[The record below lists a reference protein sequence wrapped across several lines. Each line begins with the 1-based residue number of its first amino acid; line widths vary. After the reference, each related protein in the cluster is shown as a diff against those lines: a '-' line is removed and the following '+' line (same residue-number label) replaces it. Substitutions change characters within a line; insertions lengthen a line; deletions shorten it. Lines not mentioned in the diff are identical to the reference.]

1 MSKSVLVTEGLTHS
15 SHVLEKE
22 HLWELVTKAWDDLP
36 LDSIARA
43 YVRYHQVINA
53 IHDCEGGDEFATQW
67 QGLHFNVHKL
77 CCMPFFAKED
87 DEHPA
92 GVEVLEEEMDQMDS
106 FKLEFKYQPPNV
118 MGEPM
123 HELLSLEEMKFLY
136 DNVDEEEDKDEHL
149 EIMDSM
155 SMKHA
160 AQEEEEEE

>member
-1 MSKSVLVTEGLTHS
+1 
-15 SHVLEKE
+15 
-22 HLWELVTKAWDDLP
+22 
-36 LDSIARA
+36 
-43 YVRYHQVINA
+43 
-53 IHDCEGGDEFATQW
+53 
-67 QGLHFNVHKL
+67 
-77 CCMPFFAKED
+77 MPFFAKED